1 MSIVPN
7 PLNKYR
13 SFNYRW
19 GLSAVAPGEVNNP
32 LSYKSNGGNFPII
45 RSGGLADKPSTVKTF
60 VEESL
65 GLNLEFFIDNVTI
78 DSLISPNPGTGVA
91 TVTQFSFTVT
101 EPYSVGLFFQALNIA
116 SHSAGFKNGAM
127 TAPFLLTVDFIGHTD
142 GEKIETFPK
151 RCFLINITDVTFT
164 VGASG
169 SVYQVSAI
177 PFSHIGLTDEIQQV
191 KTSISLMGDTVEQM
205 LHSGP
210 LSLTYELN
218 RQEQERVI
226 SKEKAVGD
234 TYTINFPL
242 STQSSTGLSLE
253 SGSNSSIQVTNPL
266 GPINNFTSGIQG
278 GRGNVV
284 EGINDRANRLSSLT
298 TANTGNN
305 PGNTNATGYFGSPTA
320 TLNTGNNPSN
330 PNATGYFPTL
340 TPTTNIGN
348 NPGNPNAGGYFGSIP
363 VVSNSIPASV
373 PYNPNSN
380 VFGNSRII
388 LDFKE
393 FGNNPFQP
401 DDIAYD
407 ETTGVYTRGN
417 FTINSNTRI
426 FEFRENTKIEKI
438 IESVILSS
446 EWGQNLINQTP
457 DPVTKM
463 INWFRIDA
471 KTLIKSTEEIIGRDA
486 YEFVY
491 SVIPYKV
498 HYSVF
503 ESPNAEQ
510 DYTANIN
517 NVCKMYNYSYTGLNT
532 DIMNFE
538 FNLNASYYVPIVN
551 LQSGMDK
558 SVANV
563 IAVDQIGYGVGKV
576 DPGLANSTNLATN
589 IPRRSEA
596 VTIVTSNDGGPGYDT
611 TKKRVAELFNT
622 LVLNS
627 DVGNTALTLQIWGD
641 PWYLADTDAG
651 NYRSTPDLQYSDA
664 DGNIDIHNTEI
675 DVIIRFKSGADIKN
689 NLMLLD
695 PVNNFNGIYKVT
707 SFSSTFNNGQF
718 MQELSLLRRPNQSDQ
733 TLSII
738 NALVDTYLSGLDNSY
753 INQLIQDRISNLSQ
767 SLNPFINA
775 LPQEL
780 KRFFNIENFNIN
792 ELQTL
797 GSSNIFNLINQSQQL
812 LTIGNSIQGIGG
824 MLGGGLG
831 GTLGRIGSTL
841 GGVGGA
847 LGGIASLT
855 SLAGS
860 VGNLAAG
867 SKTSAV
873 NVAGVGSIA
882 SNPPATNTGN
892 NPGNANAAGYFGST
906 TATTNTRN
914 NPGNANAAGYFGAIT
929 SATARTN
936 GSNLTGTGAQGAT
949 VTSSLAGLSNGTA
962 VNQAIDQL
970 PPFLSTLS
978 QTFASTQATLPTIA
992 QPFANTANIPAFSIP
1007 ASINPTS
1014 LLSNSVVVLS
1024 SLSNAKT
1031 ALQNFRIG

>member
-1 MSIVPN
+1 MPIVPN

-19 GLSAVAPGEVNNP
+19 GLSAVAPGEVNDP

-45 RSGGLADKPSTVKTF
+45 RSGGLADKPNTVKTF

-91 TVTQFSFTVT
+91 IATQISFTVT

-116 SHSAGFKNGAM
+116 SHSAGFKNGAISS
-127 TAPFLLTVDFIGHTD
+127 PFLLSVDFIGHTD
-142 GEKIETFPK
+142 SGTIDTFPK
-151 RCFLINITDVTFT
+151 RCFLINIVDITFT
-164 VGASG
+164 VGAGG
-169 SVYQVSAI
+169 SVYEVSAI
-177 PFSHIGLTDEIQQV
+177 PFSHIALTDEIQKV
-191 KTSISLMGDTVEQM
+191 KTSMSLMGDTVEQM

-226 SKEKAVGD
+226 SKEKAIGD

-242 STQSSTGLSLE
+242 STQGSTRLSLG
-253 SGSNSSIQVTNPL
+253 SGANSSIQVANPL
-266 GPINNFTSGIQG
+266 GPINNFTSGILG
-278 GRGNVV
+278 GRGNAI
-284 EGINDRANRLSSLT
+284 EGLNDRANYLSTQT
-298 TANTGNN
+298 TATNTGNN
-305 PGNTNATGYFGSPTA
+305 PSNPNASGYFASSTT

-330 PNATGYFPTL
+330 PNASGYFPTL
-340 TPTTNIGN
+340 APTTNIGN
-348 NPGNPNAGGYFGSIP
+348 NPGNPNASGYFGSIP

-401 DDIAYD
+401 DDISYNE
-407 ETTGVYTRGN
+407 ETGIYTRGN

-463 INWFRIDA
+463 INWFKIDV
-471 KTLIKSTEEIIGRDA
+471 KTLIKSTEEITGRDA

-491 SVIPYKV
+491 SVIPYRV
-498 HYSVF
+498 HYSIF

-517 NVCKMYNYSYTGLNT
+517 NVSKMYNYSYTGLNT
-532 DIMNFE
+532 DVVNFE
-538 FNLNASYYVPIVN
+538 FSLNASYYKPIVN

-558 SVANV
+558 SIANV
-563 IAVDQIGYGVGKV
+563 IAIDQTGYGVGKV
-576 DPGLANSTNLATN
+576 DPGLANGVNIATN
-589 IPRRSEA
+589 IPNRSEA
-596 VTIVTSNDGGPGYDT
+596 VTIVTSPDGGPGFDT
-611 TKKRVAELFNT
+611 TKKRIAELFNT
-622 LVLNS
+622 LVLNG

-651 NYRSTPDLQYSDA
+651 NYRSAPGLYYSDA
-664 DGNIDIHNTEI
+664 DGNIDLHNTEI
-675 DVIIRFKSGADIKN
+675 DIIIRFKSGTDIKN

-695 PVNNFNGIYKVT
+695 PVNNFNGLYKVIN
-707 SFSSTFNNGQF
+707 FSSTFNNGQF

-733 TLSII
+733 TLSVI
-738 NALVDTYLSGLDNSY
+738 NALVDTYLNGVDNSFV
-753 INQLIQDRISNLSQ
+753 NQQIQDRIANLSQ
-767 SLNPFINA
+767 SLNPFISA
-775 LPQEL
+775 LPEEL

-824 MLGGGLG
+824 MLGGGIG
-831 GTLGRIGSTL
+831 GALGRVGNTI

-855 SLAGS
+855 RLAGS
-860 VGNLAAG
+860 AGNLASG
-867 SKTSAV
+867 LTTSAV
-873 NVAGVGSIA
+873 NVPGVGSIA
-882 SNPPATNTGN
+882 SNSTTN
-892 NPGNANAAGYFGST
+892 NPSNPNAAGYFGSSSRST
-906 TATTNTRN
+906 SGSA
-914 NPGNANAAGYFGAIT
+914 GAIT
-929 SATARTN
+929 SAAARTS
-936 GSNLTGTGAQGAT
+936 GSSLTGASTQGAT
-949 VTSSLAGLSNGTA
+949 ATSSLAGLANGTA

-978 QTFASTQATLPTIA
+978 QTFAGTQANLSAVSQT
-992 QPFANTANIPAFSIP
+992 FSNTANIPAFSIP
-1007 ASINPTS
+1007 ASVNPTS

-1024 SLSNAKT
+1024 ALSNATT
-1031 ALQNFRIG
+1031 ALRNFRIG